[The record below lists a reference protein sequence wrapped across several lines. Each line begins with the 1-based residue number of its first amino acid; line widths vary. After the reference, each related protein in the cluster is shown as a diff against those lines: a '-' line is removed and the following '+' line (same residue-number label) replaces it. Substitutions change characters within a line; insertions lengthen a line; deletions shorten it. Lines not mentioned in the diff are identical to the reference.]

1 MTLKIQRSL
10 SSFSINRKF
19 HDMKNIYR
27 FLTGRTLVAIVFCC
41 FVLQS
46 GVAVGQN
53 VAITDVDGYSPHAS
67 AMLDV
72 NSATRG
78 FLLPRLTATQMNAI
92 SAPSMGLLVFNTT
105 ANAVYMFNGT
115 TWVNL
120 LSFGVSSL
128 TAPDGSPS
136 NALIVDN
143 SGNIGINQTVPAA
156 LLHIKG
162 TGTQPDNY
170 LRLEANTGG
179 YYGNIFYDSQGMKFR
194 TRNAGNGF
202 YFQNSTGKTNFAILD
217 NGWIGI
223 GSTAPQGKFEV
234 QGDASMNADSA
245 LFVVK
250 NRNGEPV
257 FVVYEQ
263 GVRIYI
269 EDLPGKGGKGGFAIG
284 GRSPSKGALTG
295 DIMLVTPDSVR
306 ITLEEQISKG
316 GKGGFAVGTRT
327 PTKGGETPFM
337 NVTPENYWIGQESGI
352 SNTTG
357 KYNVFMGYQSGK
369 ANTTGMYNAFVG
381 YQSGMSNT
389 TGGANAF
396 FGNLSGKSNVDGGAN
411 TYLGTMAGYNSIG
424 GNYNTFVGGA
434 AGASFKKGNNNIFVG
449 VYAGGLGN
457 FAALPQGGD
466 NNILIGNN
474 AGAYI
479 TTGYD
484 NLAIGS
490 SSAQNITTGN
500 SNVAIGKEAGK
511 SLTTGVHNLFAG
523 YQAGY
528 SNVASGYNV
537 FMGYQS
543 GYSNNGGQYNAF
555 LGYQAGY
562 TNTSGNYNTFMGYQA
577 GFLNTGASYIT
588 AVGYQAGYS
597 LKDWQAGTYVG
608 YMAGKFNTG
617 RTNVFI
623 GSGAGYTVSTGEDN
637 VFVGGGAGGDYDNS
651 SDRFTGNRNVFI
663 GKYSGFRYFGGSNNV
678 YLGASAGSDA
688 TGSGNI
694 FIGYSAGQGSTASNT
709 LIIDNAGGGA
719 GTALLYGDFDL
730 NLLRFNADVG
740 INTGASI
747 YYGLGIGMDA
757 NDTYGLVV
765 WGPTWCSSGT
775 WSGSD
780 MRLKKNIAPLNGSL
794 GKILQLQGV
803 NFDYRTDEFPDK
815 GFDKGRQIGF
825 IAQQVEP
832 VLPELV
838 REGPDGYKSIDYS
851 KLVPVLVEAIKE
863 QQKQIEQ
870 LQKRVE
876 QLEKQSAP

>member
-1 MTLKIQRSL
+1 
-10 SSFSINRKF
+10 
-19 HDMKNIYR
+19 MKNIYR
-27 FLTGRTLVAIVFCC
+27 LLSGSTFAAIVFCC
-41 FVLQS
+41 ILLHS
-46 GVAVGQN
+46 GVAFGQN
-53 VAITDVDGYSPHAS
+53 VAVTDVDGYSPHAS

-72 NSATRG
+72 NSTSRG
-78 FLLPRLTATQMNAI
+78 FLLPRLTTAQMNAI
-92 SAPSMGLLVFNTT
+92 SAPSVGLLVFNTT

-115 TWVNL
+115 TWVSL

-136 NALIVDN
+136 NALVVDN
-143 SGNIGINQTVPAA
+143 NGNIGINQTVPSA

-162 TGTQPDNY
+162 TGSQPDNY

-202 YFQNSTGKTNFAILD
+202 YFQNSAGKTNFALLD

-223 GSTAPQGKFEV
+223 GSSTPQGKFEI

-306 ITLEEQISKG
+306 ITLEEQIAKG

-327 PTKGGETPFM
+327 PTKGSATPFM

-357 KYNVFMGYQSGK
+357 KYNVFMGYQSGM

-381 YQSGMSNT
+381 YQSGTANT
-389 TGGANAF
+389 TGTANAF

-411 TYLGTMAGYNSIG
+411 TYLGTMAGINTIG
-424 GNYNTFVGGA
+424 GSYNTFVGGA
-434 AGASFKKGNNNIFVG
+434 AGASFKKGNNNIFIG
-449 VYAGGLGN
+449 VYAGGNGN
-457 FAALPQGGD
+457 FTSVPEGGD
-466 NNILIGNN
+466 NNILIGNGS
-474 AGAYI
+474 GAHL
-479 TTGYD
+479 TTGSD
-484 NLAIGS
+484 NLAIGT
-490 SSAQNITTGN
+490 SAAIFITTGN
-500 SNVAIGKEAGK
+500 SNVAIGKEAGR
-511 SLTTGVHNLFAG
+511 SLTTGANNLFAG

-528 SNVASGYNV
+528 SNATSGYNV
-537 FMGYQS
+537 FLGYQS

-562 TNTSGNYNTFMGYQA
+562 SNTTGNYNTFMGYQA
-577 GFLNTGASYIT
+577 GYLNTGASYIT

-597 LKDWQAGTYVG
+597 LADWQAGTYVG
-608 YMAGKFNTG
+608 YMAGKYNTG
-617 RTNVFI
+617 RTNVFV
-623 GSGAGYTVSTGEDN
+623 GNSAGYTVSTGEDN

-651 SDRFTGNRNVFI
+651 SSRFTGSRNVFI
-663 GKYSGFRYFGGSNNV
+663 GKYAGFRYFNGSNNV
-678 YLGASAGSDA
+678 YLGTSAGSDA

-694 FIGYSAGQGSTASNT
+694 FIGYSAGQGTAVSNT
-709 LIIDNAGGGA
+709 LIIDNAGGDA
-719 GTALLYGDFDL
+719 SSALMYGDFNL
-730 NLLRFNADVG
+730 NLLRINGDVG
-740 INTGASI
+740 INTGASV
-747 YYGLGIGMDA
+747 YYGLGIGLDA

-780 MRLKKNIAPLNGSL
+780 IRLKKNIVPLSGSL

-825 IAQQVEP
+825 VAQQVEP
-832 VLPELV
+832 LFPELV
-838 REGPDGYKSIDYS
+838 REGPDGYKAVDYS

-870 LQKRVE
+870 LQQRVE
-876 QLEKQSAP
+876 QLEKQSRP

>member
-1 MTLKIQRSL
+1 
-10 SSFSINRKF
+10 
-19 HDMKNIYR
+19 MKNIYR
-27 FLTGRTLVAIVFCC
+27 LLSGSTFAAIVFCC
-41 FVLQS
+41 ILLHS
-46 GVAVGQN
+46 GVAFGQN
-53 VAITDVDGYSPHAS
+53 VAVTDVDGYSPHAS

-72 NSATRG
+72 NSTSRG
-78 FLLPRLTATQMNAI
+78 FLLPRLTTAQMNAI
-92 SAPSMGLLVFNTT
+92 SAPSVGLLVFNTT

-115 TWVNL
+115 TWVSL

-136 NALIVDN
+136 NALVVDN
-143 SGNIGINQTVPAA
+143 NGNIGINQTVPSA

-162 TGTQPDNY
+162 TGSQPDNY

-202 YFQNSTGKTNFAILD
+202 YFQNSAGKTNFALLD

-223 GSTAPQGKFEV
+223 GSSTPQGKFEI

-306 ITLEEQISKG
+306 ITLEEQIAKG

-327 PTKGGETPFM
+327 PTKGSATPFM

-357 KYNVFMGYQSGK
+357 KYNVFMGYQSGM

-381 YQSGMSNT
+381 YQSGMANT
-389 TGGANAF
+389 IGTANAF

-411 TYLGTMAGYNSIG
+411 TYVGTMAGINTIG
-424 GNYNTFVGGA
+424 GSYNTFIGGA
-434 AGASFKKGNNNIFVG
+434 AGALFKKGNNNIFIG
-449 VYAGGLGN
+449 VYAGGHGDFTSLS
-457 FAALPQGGD
+457 QGGD
-466 NNILIGNN
+466 NNILIGNSS
-474 AGAYI
+474 GQYL
-479 TTGYD
+479 TTGSD
-484 NLAIGS
+484 NLAIGT
-490 SSAQNITTGN
+490 SAAIFITTGN
-500 SNVAIGKEAGK
+500 SNVAIGKEAGR
-511 SLTTGVHNLFAG
+511 SLTTGANNLFAG

-528 SNVASGYNV
+528 SNATSGYNV
-537 FMGYQS
+537 FLGYQS

-562 TNTSGNYNTFMGYQA
+562 SNTTGNYNTFMGYQA
-577 GFLNTGASYIT
+577 GYLNTGASYIT

-597 LKDWQAGTYVG
+597 LADWQAGTYVG
-608 YMAGKFNTG
+608 YMAGKYNTG
-617 RTNVFI
+617 RTNVFV
-623 GSGAGYTVSTGEDN
+623 GNSAGYTVSTGEDN

-651 SDRFTGNRNVFI
+651 SSRFTGSRNVFI
-663 GKYSGFRYFGGSNNV
+663 GKYAGFRYFNGSNNV
-678 YLGASAGSDA
+678 YLGTSAGSDA
-688 TGSGNI
+688 TGSNNI
-694 FIGYSAGQGSTASNT
+694 FIGYSAGQGTAVSNT
-709 LIIDNAGGGA
+709 LIIDNAGGDA
-719 GTALLYGDFDL
+719 SSALMYGDFNL
-730 NLLRFNADVG
+730 NLLRFNANVG
-740 INTGASI
+740 INASASS
-747 YYGLGIGMDA
+747 Y
-757 NDTYGLVV
+757 YGLVV
-765 WGPTWCSSGT
+765 SGGTSSYALFVNGYAYST
-775 WSGSD
+775 IGWITPSD
-780 MRLKKNIAPLNGSL
+780 IRLKKNIVPLSGSL

-825 IAQQVEP
+825 VAQQVEP
-832 VLPELV
+832 LFPELV
-838 REGPDGYKSIDYS
+838 REGPDGYKAVDYS

-870 LQKRVE
+870 LQQRVE
-876 QLEKQSAP
+876 QLEKQSRP

>member
-1 MTLKIQRSL
+1 
-10 SSFSINRKF
+10 
-19 HDMKNIYR
+19 MKNIYR
-27 FLTGRTLVAIVFCC
+27 LLSGSTFAAIVFCC
-41 FVLQS
+41 ILLHS
-46 GVAVGQN
+46 GVAFGQN
-53 VAITDVDGYSPHAS
+53 VAVTDVDGYSPHAS

-72 NSATRG
+72 NSTSRG
-78 FLLPRLTATQMNAI
+78 FLLPRLTTAQMNAI
-92 SAPSMGLLVFNTT
+92 SAPSVGLLVFNTT

-115 TWVNL
+115 TWVSL

-136 NALIVDN
+136 NALVVDN
-143 SGNIGINQTVPAA
+143 NGNIGINQTVPSA

-162 TGTQPDNY
+162 TGSQPDNY

-202 YFQNSTGKTNFAILD
+202 YFQNSAGKTNFALLD

-223 GSTAPQGKFEV
+223 GSSTPQGKFEI

-306 ITLEEQISKG
+306 ITLEEQIAKG

-327 PTKGGETPFM
+327 PTKGSATPFM

-357 KYNVFMGYQSGK
+357 KYNVFMGYQSGM

-381 YQSGMSNT
+381 YQSGMANT
-389 TGGANAF
+389 IGTANAF

-411 TYLGTMAGYNSIG
+411 TYVGTMAGINTIG
-424 GNYNTFVGGA
+424 GSYNTFIGGA
-434 AGASFKKGNNNIFVG
+434 AGALFKKGNNNIFIG
-449 VYAGGLGN
+449 VYAGGHGDFTSLS
-457 FAALPQGGD
+457 QGGD
-466 NNILIGNN
+466 NNILIGNSS
-474 AGAYI
+474 GQYL
-479 TTGYD
+479 TTGSD
-484 NLAIGS
+484 NLAIGT
-490 SSAQNITTGN
+490 SAAIFITTGN
-500 SNVAIGKEAGK
+500 SNVAIGKEAGR
-511 SLTTGVHNLFAG
+511 SLTTGANNLFAG

-528 SNVASGYNV
+528 SNATSGYNV
-537 FMGYQS
+537 FLGYQS

-562 TNTSGNYNTFMGYQA
+562 SNTTGNYNTFMGYQA
-577 GFLNTGASYIT
+577 GYLNTGASYIT

-597 LKDWQAGTYVG
+597 LADWQAGTYVG
-608 YMAGKFNTG
+608 YMAGKYNTG
-617 RTNVFI
+617 RTNVFV
-623 GSGAGYTVSTGEDN
+623 GNSAGYTVSTGEDN

-651 SDRFTGNRNVFI
+651 SSRFTGSRNVFI
-663 GKYSGFRYFGGSNNV
+663 GKYAGFRYFNGSNNV
-678 YLGASAGSDA
+678 YLGTSAGSDA

-694 FIGYSAGQGSTASNT
+694 FIGYSAGQGTTVSNT

-719 GTALLYGDFDL
+719 SSALMYGDFNL
-730 NLLRFNADVG
+730 NQLRFNANVG
-740 INTGASI
+740 INASASS
-747 YYGLGIGMDA
+747 YYGLFVSGGTSYA
-757 NDTYGLVV
+757 LYVNGNAY
-765 WGPTWCSSGT
+765 CSGT
-775 WSGSD
+775 WFGSD
-780 MRLKKNIAPLNGSL
+780 IRLKKNIVPLSGSL

-825 IAQQVEP
+825 VAQQVEP
-832 VLPELV
+832 LFPELV
-838 REGPDGYKSIDYS
+838 REGPDGYKAVDYS

-870 LQKRVE
+870 LQQRVE
-876 QLEKQSAP
+876 QLEKQSRP